1 MEENTSEKSSEPSP
15 LKNGNPKH
23 ILTREDSSKGGST
36 RTLRRSM
43 SDQLKLRKYCN
54 ETCPIYNQCWAR
66 ELVYL
71 KAEYQE
77 GTKYLCALVKG
88 FSRRL
93 QDATINLFMKGE
105 DGMKELMKG
114 FLMRIITKSRL
125 DNPAEMRLL
134 IKDTGYIMDKLYG
147 SKNRTEHT
155 GSVNIVQEFMEAV
168 RESDAEIKEQ
178 EPEA

>member
-1 MEENTSEKSSEPSP
+1 MEENTSEKPSEPSP

-54 ETCPIYNQCWAR
+54 ETCPIFEQCWAR

-71 KAEYQE
+71 KPEYKE

-105 DGMKELMKG
+105 DGLKALMKG
-114 FLMRIITKSRL
+114 VLMRIITKSNIASP
-125 DNPAEMRLL
+125 DEMRGLL
-134 IKDTGYIMDKLYG
+134 KDMGYVMDKLYG
-147 SKNRTEHT
+147 SKQRTEHT

-168 RESDAEIKEQ
+168 READKEIKEQ
-178 EPEA
+178 EPGA

>member
-1 MEENTSEKSSEPSP
+1 MENPAEEPREEIKLKSGAPAH
-15 LKNGNPKH
+15 K
-23 ILTREDSSKGGST
+23 LTQEDRSKGGKT

-43 SDQLKLRKYCN
+43 SDQLKVRKYCN
-54 ETCPIYNQCWAR
+54 ETCPIFERCWAR